1 MHDQTADQNTKSDTG
16 IPGSHQ
22 LYAACYED
30 VEVAA
35 KVLDGVAH
43 HTPTFSSRQIND
55 LVGAEVH
62 FKCENFQRVGA
73 FKFRGGYNAVSSLS
87 DAEARRGVC
96 THSSGNHAQA
106 IALAAQIRGI
116 PAYIVMPTSAPQVKR
131 TAVEGYGAQVIECEP
146 TLEARESTAKHVVSQ
161 TGATF
166 IHPYDHP
173 GVIAGQGTAARE
185 LIMDLSAWDKPIDL
199 MIAPIGGGGLM
210 SGTAL
215 STRALLPQALIW
227 GAEPLGA
234 DDAYQSLM
242 AGELIPQTGPHTI
255 CDGLLTSLGQLTWP
269 IIRDHLERIITVTD
283 TEVISALRLIL
294 SRLKIVIEPSCAAP
308 LAALIKTTLPPH
320 VKRIGVILSGGNV
333 DLDRISHLQPH
344 PRSPEHTIG

>member
-1 MHDQTADQNTKSDTG
+1 MSGPIDPESTLSAEPSVSQYAVHYSDIESAADILN
-16 IPGSHQ
+16 
-22 LYAACYED
+22 
-30 VEVAA
+30 
-35 KVLDGVAH
+35 GVAH
-43 HTPTFSSRQIND
+43 HTPTLSSRQINEI
-55 LVGAEVH
+55 VGAEVY

-73 FKFRGGYNAVSSLS
+73 FKFRGGYNAVSALS
-87 DAEARRGVC
+87 DQDAELGVC

-106 IALAAQIRGI
+106 IALAAKLRGV

-131 TAVEGYGAQVIECEP
+131 DAVEGYGAQVIECEP
-146 TLEARESTAKHVVSQ
+146 TLAARESTAQRVIEQ

-173 GVIAGQGTAARE
+173 KVIAGQGTAARE
-185 LIMDLSAWDKPIDL
+185 LIFDLRDQGPELDL
-199 MIAPIGGGGLM
+199 VIAPIGGGGLM

-234 DDAYQSLM
+234 DDAYRSFM
-242 AGELIPQTGPHTI
+242 ARELIPQTGPNTI

-269 IIRDHLERIITVTD
+269 IIRDHLERVIRVTD
-283 TEVISALRLIL
+283 AEVITALRLIL

-308 LAALIKTTLPPH
+308 LAALIKTTLPPQ
-320 VKRIGVILSGGNV
+320 VKRVGVILSGGNV
-333 DLDRISHLQPH
+333 DLDRLSKLAPH
-344 PRSPEHTIG
+344 PKSPEHQSI